1 MAKKLLIYTQEHIIG
16 QAGGAEKVFVNMVNA
31 FVDKGYEVLAVCNSP
46 RVGEP
51 FFSIDNRVKFINLYN
66 ENFDDIQIKQPKTNH
81 FEEFLYKNFLDKEA
95 FEESRKFS
103 DKFEK
108 LLEIERPDAI
118 ICHFMYLYR
127 QISYCKDYDIPT
139 IIMMHSYPDIFF
151 NKFGK
156 KYFPINR
163 LVLNKADLCQVLF
176 PSHIKSLEK
185 YYFGKI
191 KPIADAVDTVN
202 DEAAAN
208 LNEGKNIILTVSRF
222 DKSKRQDILIEA
234 FSLIADK
241 YPDWQVHLYG
251 QFDPPE
257 LFDYIKSLIKNYN
270 LENQVKYMGVTNKP
284 FEVMKNSD
292 IFVLPSDFEGFSI
305 ATAEAMSVGLPCV
318 GFKDC
323 NGLNDLILDNKTG
336 LLTENTS
343 QDLAKNIEILIN
355 DKDLRIKLGRNSKER
370 IKEFSPDIIWVEWEK
385 AVFEAINLHK
395 SNKTKKK
402 ISLFWLYVLT
412 FLKAVFKNSQKI

>member
-1 MAKKLLIYTQEHIIG
+1 MAKKLLVYTQEHIIG
-16 QAGGAEKVFVNMVNA
+16 QAGGAEKVFANMVNA
-31 FVDKGYEVLAVCNSP
+31 FVVRGYEVLAVCNSS

-51 FFSIDNRVKFINLYN
+51 FFKINEKVKFINLYN
-66 ENFDDIQIKQPKTNH
+66 ENYDDVELKQSKINH

-108 LLEIERPDAI
+108 LLEIEKPDAM
-118 ICHFMYLYR
+118 ICHFVYLYR
-127 QISYCKDYDIPT
+127 QISYCKDYDVPT

-185 YYFGKI
+185 YYKGII
-191 KPIADAVDTVN
+191 KPIADAVDSLKQ
-202 DEAAAN
+202 DELAD
-208 LNEGKNIILTVSRF
+208 LNEEKKVILTVSRF
-222 DKSKRQDILIEA
+222 DQSKRQDILIEA

-251 QFDPPE
+251 QFDPFE
-257 LFDYIKSLIKNYN
+257 LSEYILGLIKKYN
-270 LENQVKYMGVTNKP
+270 LESQVKYLGVTDKP
-284 FEVMKNSD
+284 LEVMKNAD
-292 IFVLPSDFEGFSI
+292 IFVLPSDFEGFSV

-318 GFKDC
+318 GFRKC
-323 NGLNDLILDNKTG
+323 MGLNDLILDKETG
-336 LLTENTS
+336 LLTEKTPEN
-343 QDLAKNIEILIN
+343 LAKYLEVLIN
-355 DKDLRIKLGRNSKER
+355 DKNLRIKFGQNSIER
-370 IKEFSPDIIWVEWEK
+370 VKEFSPEIIWNEWEK
-385 AVFEAINLHK
+385 AVEKSINLHK
-395 SNKTKKK
+395 TIKIRKKL
-402 ISLFWLYVLT
+402 ILLWLYAIT
-412 FLKAVFKNSQKI
+412 FLKALLKR